1 MAELKNRGEKM
12 FTYLNKKVRGLPTP
26 VAGLALGIGS
36 MGWCLENVLPL
47 HGAGQNIGALIAAI
61 LLGVM
66 IVRFILHPDT
76 LGEDLKHPVIG
87 SIVPTFAM
95 AIMVISKALGNYFPQ
110 AGQLLWLGAVG
121 IHIVALSIFIYY
133 RAKDLK
139 MHHMVPSWFVP
150 PVGIIVADVT
160 WPGLGYSKF
169 ALILLAIGM
178 LSYLIMLPLM
188 VYRLIFRGEVPDSAK
203 PTIAI
208 MAAPASLSLAGYL
221 TVVKEPSLLI
231 CSVLLGIALLM
242 TLVIY
247 FAFFHLMRLPF
258 SPGYS
263 AFTFPMAIGATALYK
278 MANLVSQYPQASEY
292 ASQLHILA
300 LGQAVI
306 ATAII
311 GYVSIRF
318 IHNYLL
324 PHRVHVSQS
333 IAK

>member
-1 MAELKNRGEKM
+1 
-12 FTYLNKKVRGLPTP
+12 
-26 VAGLALGIGS
+26 
-36 MGWCLENVLPL
+36 
-47 HGAGQNIGALIAAI
+47 
-61 LLGVM
+61 
-66 IVRFILHPDT
+66 
-76 LGEDLKHPVIG
+76 
-87 SIVPTFAM
+87 
-95 AIMVISKALGNYFPQ
+95 
-110 AGQLLWLGAVG
+110 
-121 IHIVALSIFIYY
+121 
-133 RAKDLK
+133 
-139 MHHMVPSWFVP
+139 
-150 PVGIIVADVT
+150 
-160 WPGLGYSKF
+160 
-169 ALILLAIGM
+169 M

>member
-1 MAELKNRGEKM
+1 M
-12 FTYLNKKVRGLPTP
+12 FTYLNNKVRGLPTP

-61 LLGVM
+61 LLGIM
-66 IVRFILHPDT
+66 LVRFILHPDT
-76 LGEDLKHPVIG
+76 LNEDIRHPVAG

-95 AIMVISKALGNYFPQ
+95 AVMVVSKALGHYLPVTGQ
-110 AGQLLWLGAVG
+110 ALWVGAV
-121 IHIVALSIFIYY
+121 IAHLIALVFFIWY

-160 WPGLGYSKF
+160 CPGNAYTEF
-169 ALILLAIGM
+169 ALVLLAIGM
-178 LSYLIMLPLM
+178 VSYLLMLPLM
-188 VYRLIFRGEVPDSAK
+188 IYRLIFRSEVPDAAK

-221 TVVKEPSLLI
+221 TVVKDPSMLV
-231 CSVLLGIALLM
+231 CSILLGISLLM

-247 FAFFHLMRLPF
+247 FAFFHLLRLPF
-258 SPGYS
+258 SPGYA

-278 MANLVSQYPQASEY
+278 MASLVSQYPQAGEY
-292 ASQLHILA
+292 ASQLHLMA
-300 LGQAVI
+300 TVQAVI

-311 GYVSIRF
+311 AYVSIRF
-318 IHNYLL
+318 IHNYLI
-324 PHRVHVSQS
+324 PHRVGSVSTRT
-333 IAK
+333 AE